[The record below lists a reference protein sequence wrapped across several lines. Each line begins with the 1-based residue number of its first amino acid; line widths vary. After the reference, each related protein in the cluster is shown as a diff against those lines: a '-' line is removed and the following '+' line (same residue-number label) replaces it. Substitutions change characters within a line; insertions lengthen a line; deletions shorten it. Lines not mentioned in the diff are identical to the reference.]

1 MPEPFTQLSQARGMW
16 QAKGVSCQV
25 AGDKRLPREQ
35 PVLPPEMVVGSA
47 GSAWA
52 QPTVDIGFTG
62 TAAMTLLLMH
72 EMTAITAL
80 GLWPGPGGLGGSWP
94 PWLRF
99 SASMSG
105 DQLLVLQTLHAAE
118 AAWGTKAQRA
128 AADDVPL
135 GAGGIHEVR
144 RVLRLSVI
152 EVKVDHC
159 ERHPQSRSL
168 EQLTLDA
175 MEHAPRCSSGVVSC
189 PERDVSP

>member
-62 TAAMTLLLMH
+62 SAAMTLLLMH

-80 GLWPGPGGLGGSWP
+80 GLWPGRGALGVVAAMAQVQRQYVGRPAPG
-94 PWLRF
+94 
-99 SASMSG
+99 
-105 DQLLVLQTLHAAE
+105 
-118 AAWGTKAQRA
+118 
-128 AADDVPL
+128 AADLTCCGGRL
-135 GAGGIHEVR
+135 GH
-144 RVLRLSVI
+144 
-152 EVKVDHC
+152 
-159 ERHPQSRSL
+159 
-168 EQLTLDA
+168 
-175 MEHAPRCSSGVVSC
+175 
-189 PERDVSP
+189 